1 MAAKKTPRARIA
13 RPVDKTTPQAM
24 VARAAAAARKVP
36 RARIAAER
44 RS

>member
-1 MAAKKTPRARIA
+1 MAAKKTQRARIA
-13 RPVDKTTPQAM
+13 RPVDKIPQAM

-36 RARIAAER
+36 RARLAAER